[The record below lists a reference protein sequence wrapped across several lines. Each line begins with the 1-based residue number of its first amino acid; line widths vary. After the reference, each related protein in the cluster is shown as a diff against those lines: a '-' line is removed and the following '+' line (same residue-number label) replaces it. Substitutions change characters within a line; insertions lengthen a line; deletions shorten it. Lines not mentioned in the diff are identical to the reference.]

1 MRRLVAALVLA
12 GTMSMAM
19 IPSASAQVPFIP
31 SCGAFSNPFFTAAA
45 FGPFGPGPCVS
56 LAPFLGGLGAGVGGG
71 LNSLLAQP
79 GLNGN
84 NPFLPVFNGSNA
96 ANNIFLPVFNGSN
109 AANNIFFSPLF
120 PFTPQAFLNNGF
132 VTGGVNGTFTGN
144 GFNGLNGFG
153 GLRCVNAGGALVCQ

>member
-12 GTMSMAM
+12 GTMSLSM
-19 IPSASAQVPFIP
+19 IPSVSAQVPF
-31 SCGAFSNPFFTAAA
+31 SCTGGAFLNPFFVGSCTTI
-45 FGPFGPGPCVS
+45 GT
-56 LAPFLGGLGAGVGGG
+56 PFLGGLGLGGA

-84 NPFLPVFNGSNA
+84 NPFLPVFNASNA

-120 PFTPQAFLNNGF
+120 PFTPQAFLNNGINNGI
-132 VTGGVNGTFTGN
+132 VTGGVNGTFVGN
-144 GFNGLNGFG
+144 GLNGLNRLNGFG